1 MPKEDKIK
9 HAYLVELFHE
19 FRVLVRYM
27 LLDKRGSLEELL
39 ASLAPEPALIF
50 LLDVL
55 LNRFAQFPATRM
67 TFPII

>member
-1 MPKEDKIK
+1 MPKEDEIK

-19 FRVLVRYM
+19 FRVLVCDM
-27 LLDKRGSLEELL
+27 LLNKRGSLEELL

-50 LLDVL
+50 LLNVL
-55 LNRFAQFPATRM
+55 LNGFAQLPATRM